1 MLIEIIYKKIG
12 VNSNQSDDEAV
23 EILTKIDKDINI

>member
-12 VNSNQSDDEAV
+12 VNSDLSDIEAV
-23 EILTKIDKDINI
+23 GILIKVDKDIHN